1 MIEIHIKHQ
10 IFTSSG
16 NKMLEVN
23 EQLETGG
30 IIHVSGDSGIGKTV
44 FFKIMAGLLTPD
56 FGVIKINNETVL
68 DTENR
73 IFIPPQKRNVALMF
87 QNYALFPNMTVRQN
101 IAFAQKGKN
110 TEKIDRLLEKFNLKN
125 FENVFPSKLSG
136 GQQQRIALARALVQD
151 AKIILLDEPLSAVD
165 SLMRKIM
172 MTEIIEHQN
181 NGSTVFITSH
191 NEEELDC
198 FPCRK
203 LMIK

>member
-1 MIEIHIKHQ
+1 MIEIHLKHQ

-16 NKMLEVN
+16 SKMLEVN

-44 FFKIMAGLLTPD
+44 FFKIMAGLLTPN
-56 FGVIKINNETVL
+56 FGAININNETVL

-73 IFIPPQKRNVALMF
+73 IFLPPQKRNTALMF

-101 IAFAQKGKN
+101 ITFAQKEKN

-151 AKIILLDEPLSAVD
+151 AEIILLDEPLSAVD
-165 SLMRKIM
+165 PLMRKIM
-172 MTEIIEHQN
+172 MTEIVEHQN
-181 NGSTVFITSH
+181 NGATVFMTNHS
-191 NEEELDC
+191 EEELSA

>member
-1 MIEIHIKHQ
+1 MIEIHLKHQ

-16 NKMLEVN
+16 SKMLEVN

-44 FFKIMAGLLTPD
+44 FFKIMAGLLTPN
-56 FGVIKINNETVL
+56 FGVININNETVL

-73 IFIPPQKRNVALMF
+73 IFLPPQKRNTALMF

-101 IAFAQKGKN
+101 ITFAQKEKN

-151 AKIILLDEPLSAVD
+151 AEIILLDEPLSAVD
-165 SLMRKIM
+165 PLMRKIM
-172 MTEIIEHQN
+172 NTEIVEHQN
-181 NGSTVFITSH
+181 NGATVFMTNHS
-191 NEEELDC
+191 EEELSA

>member
-1 MIEIHIKHQ
+1 MIEIHLKHQ

-16 NKMLEVN
+16 SKMLEVN

-44 FFKIMAGLLTPD
+44 FFKIMAGLLTPN
-56 FGVIKINNETVL
+56 FGVININNETVL

-73 IFIPPQKRNVALMF
+73 IFLPPQKRNTALMF

-101 IAFAQKGKN
+101 ITFAQKEKN
-110 TEKIDRLLEKFNLKN
+110 TEKIDRLLEIFNLKN

-151 AKIILLDEPLSAVD
+151 AEIILLDEPLSAVD
-165 SLMRKIM
+165 PLMRKIM
-172 MTEIIEHQN
+172 MTEIVEHQN
-181 NGSTVFITSH
+181 NGATVFMTNHS
-191 NEEELDC
+191 EEELSA

>member
-1 MIEIHIKHQ
+1 MIEIHLKHQ

-16 NKMLEVN
+16 SKMLEVN

-44 FFKIMAGLLTPD
+44 FFKIMAGLLTPN
-56 FGVIKINNETVL
+56 FGVININNETVL

-73 IFIPPQKRNVALMF
+73 IFLPPQKRNTALMF

-101 IAFAQKGKN
+101 ITFAQKEKN

-151 AKIILLDEPLSAVD
+151 AGIILLDEPLSAVD
-165 SLMRKIM
+165 PLMRKIM
-172 MTEIIEHQN
+172 MTEIVEHQN
-181 NGSTVFITSH
+181 NGATVFMTNHS
-191 NEEELDC
+191 EEELSA